1 MYIYNYTYIYVNIYA
16 HTYIYIYILMCEA
29 LPPTLEKNIMDLG
42 GYMAICRYIV
52 FLAPR
57 ATF

>member
-1 MYIYNYTYIYVNIYA
+1 
-16 HTYIYIYILMCEA
+16 MCEA

-52 FLAPR
+52 FWAPG
-57 ATF
+57 ATFECLSGTLADLVTSF

>member
-1 MYIYNYTYIYVNIYA
+1 
-16 HTYIYIYILMCEA
+16 MCEA
-29 LPPTLEKNIMDLG
+29 LPPTLEKKIKNLR

-52 FLAPR
+52 FLAPG

>member
-1 MYIYNYTYIYVNIYA
+1 
-16 HTYIYIYILMCEA
+16 MCEA

-42 GYMAICRYIV
+42 GYVAICRYIV

-57 ATF
+57 ATFWCLSGTWEDLVVSF

>member
-1 MYIYNYTYIYVNIYA
+1 
-16 HTYIYIYILMCEA
+16 MCEA